1 MTKIDF
7 PFIVGL
13 KFSFQT
19 DDKLFLIM
27 DYLSGGELFFHLR
40 KQVNNT
46 HESRTCHSQCTC
58 PHIET

>member
-40 KQVNNT
+40 KQVTN
-46 HESRTCHSQCTC
+46 
-58 PHIET
+58 

>member
-40 KQVNNT
+40 KQVNYMT
-46 HESRTCHSQCTC
+46 LEPMHLSAHRDLKK
-58 PHIET
+58 